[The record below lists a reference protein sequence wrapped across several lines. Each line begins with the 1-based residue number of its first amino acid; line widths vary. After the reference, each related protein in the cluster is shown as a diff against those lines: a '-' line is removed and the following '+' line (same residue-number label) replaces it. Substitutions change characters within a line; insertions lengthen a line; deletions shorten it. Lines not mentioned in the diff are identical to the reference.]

1 MRAFILLA
9 LILSIALVSQAQEA
23 ATDFERGSFKLRNKS
38 GVQQGLMRLGGKNL
52 VVKQYPSGPSTKY
65 PWADVASYCLG
76 LQKFIRASG
85 FVIRSP
91 SGWSHQPAEEE
102 FVELLDSGA
111 VSLMRYK
118 QFHSN
123 QMGGSYEVLYLL
135 QRAGEPDAVAI
146 PFSMLDGAGK
156 KFREFLAP
164 YIASRPDLVSVVT
177 EKKVTIYNLST
188 FLHAFNKQEPF
199 LNYPM
204 PAATGSN

>member
-1 MRAFILLA
+1 MRAFVLLV
-9 LILSIALVSQAQEA
+9 LILSSALVSQAQEA
-23 ATDFERGSFKLRNKS
+23 ADFERGSFKLKNKAEA
-38 GVQQGLMRLGGKNL
+38 QQGLLKLGGKNL

-65 PWADVASYCLG
+65 PWADVTSYCLG

-85 FVIRSP
+85 FVMRSP

-135 QRAGEPDAVAI
+135 QRAGQPDAVAI
-146 PFSMLDGAGK
+146 PFSLLDGAGK

-164 YIASRPDLVSVVT
+164 YIASRPDLVTVVNA
-177 EKKVTIYNLST
+177 KKVTIYNLST
-188 FLHAFNKQEPF
+188 FLHAYNKQEPF

-204 PAATGSN
+204 PAATDSK